1 MLRRCAG
8 GDAIKVRR
16 LMSETGEN
24 VKIAII
30 GTGYVGLTTAVVL
43 ALLNHDV
50 AAVDKDESKL
60 SLLYEGKSPIHEPGI
75 QRLLEKVQHTIR
87 FTPSVAEV
95 VPEAELILIAVGTPP
110 KKNGEADTRHV
121 EQAAREVAQV
131 CLPDRHYTLVVKSTV
146 PIGTNRRVAE
156 VVENVFLTRGIRGDV
171 SVASNPEFF
180 QEGLAL
186 QGAFY
191 PDRIVV
197 GTNTHEAS
205 DALRRLYQPI
215 LEQTFDPPSEFP
227 RPSDYH
233 LPPMMTTDPNS
244 AEMIK
249 YAANTFL
256 ALKISFINEIGG
268 LCEKVGADVT
278 EVARG
283 IGLDTRIGHRFLRA
297 GLGWGGSCYPKDTA
311 ALLGVAAQSGYEMP
325 ITEAARA
332 VNSRQ
337 REHIIEKLQGALKT
351 FKDKTIGILG
361 LAFKPN
367 TDDIRE
373 APALDIIRHLIA
385 EGADVRVHDPMA
397 IEKARYALKGLPVV
411 FSNDVFQLAD
421 NADALVLVTEWDE
434 YQRMDL
440 STLANR
446 MNTPLLIDGRN
457 IYTPQEAQ
465 AAGFHYIGI
474 GIGKRVDRT
483 SIESQVYREN

>member
-1 MLRRCAG
+1 M
-8 GDAIKVRR
+8 
-16 LMSETGEN
+16 
-24 VKIAII
+24 KIAII

-43 ALLNHDV
+43 SYLNHDV

-60 SLLYEGKSPIHEPGI
+60 NLLHEGKSPIHEPGI
-75 QRLLEKVQHTIR
+75 QSLLEEVQHTIC

-110 KKNGEADTRHV
+110 KKNGEADTQHV
-121 EQAAREVAQV
+121 ELAAREVAHV

-146 PIGTNRRVAE
+146 PIGTNQRVAE
-156 VVENVFLTRGIRGDV
+156 VVEEVFSERGIRGNV
-171 SVASNPEFF
+171 AVASNPEFL

-197 GTNTHEAS
+197 GANSDEAI
-205 DALRRLYQPI
+205 DTLRRLYKPV

-227 RPSDYH
+227 RPSTYH

-256 ALKISFINEIGG
+256 ALKISFINEIAG
-268 LCEKVGADVT
+268 LCEEVEADVT

-283 IGLDTRIGHRFLRA
+283 IGLDARIGNRFLQA

-325 ITEAARA
+325 ITEAART
-332 VNSRQ
+332 VNFRQ
-337 REHIIEKLQGALKT
+337 RERVVEKLHSALGTLKG
-351 FKDKTIGILG
+351 KTIGILG

-367 TDDIRE
+367 TDDVRE
-373 APALDIIRHLIA
+373 APALDIVRELIA
-385 EGADVRVHDPMA
+385 AGATVRAHDPIA
-397 IEKARYALKGLPVV
+397 IANAHRALSGNVEVDSNRMV
-411 FSNDVFQLAD
+411 FTEDVYELSD
-421 NADALVLVTEWDE
+421 DADALVLVTEWE
-434 YQRMDL
+434 LYHKLELRR
-440 STLANR
+440 LAKQ
-446 MNTPLLIDGRN
+446 MKTPILIDGRN
-457 IYTPQEAQ
+457 VYSPEEAR

-474 GIGKRVDRT
+474 GRV
-483 SIESQVYREN
+483 